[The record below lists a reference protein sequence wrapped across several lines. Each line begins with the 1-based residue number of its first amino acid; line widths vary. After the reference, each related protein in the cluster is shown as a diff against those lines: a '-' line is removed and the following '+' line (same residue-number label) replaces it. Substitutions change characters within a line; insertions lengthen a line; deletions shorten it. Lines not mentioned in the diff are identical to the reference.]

1 MTNYVLEI
9 KLVSPL
15 TSAAGEGRVGTVDRD
30 IAFDD
35 LGLPVLPGRRL
46 KGLWR
51 DAYRDVVEAYQ
62 QCGQNPT
69 SVEQIFGDSGQRPN
83 HGDACIHIANAEL
96 KNASSLKEWLEYLQH
111 DEIQKLHADDVV
123 QHYATV
129 RSQTAIERLTGS
141 AKENTL
147 RLTRTLKSGFVFW
160 APVNFTEITPDPA
173 LLNAL
178 ALGGAALKYMGTA
191 RTRGLGKVQCSFL
204 EVDANG
210 KEKDLTPPLKNNNLP
225 SINSSVFAQSMQNS
239 MTQIS
244 NAPLGSI
251 SKPTHILRYRL
262 KLQTATII
270 PASDGDP
277 NTVVSRQ
284 DIPGSHLWGI
294 AAWSYL
300 NQANHTAADTTFR
313 KAFLG
318 GGLRFLT
325 AYPEAID
332 NQQRMIPIPHSIRKS
347 KKYDNLLDLVTQ
359 PQGDDPTKRLDRN
372 YAKIGTGSLDTQ
384 SVKTER
390 NYHHARA
397 TNDRRIGRALGAEVP
412 NGGALF
418 TYQSIQS
425 GQTFQGAVLGS
436 ETDLKKLQTW
446 LQSPKEVH
454 IGRSRSAQY
463 GEAKFEWVDDAP
475 KELNSVV
482 EWDGFTTSE
491 HPANLDK
498 RLIIT
503 TLSPLLAVNDRGHPI
518 ACFPIQELAGALGV
532 PDSAPKL
539 LSSFTRTEAI
549 SGYNTHLRLPRQQWQ
564 GIAAGSVFVFQLD
577 QKLTDEQLLELEHK
591 SLGLRKGE
599 GFGRIAVNRQNNLNL
614 SGSEEKQLDDP
625 NNANYPDKPDADEI
639 PSDLLEILKQV
650 VRTYCVEEMQKY
662 AREIADRLAKEHKI
676 PSNSLLGRLRLFL
689 QHNKPDE
696 SLEKLRKPAKEQLT
710 NFQINLTECN
720 FFDLPNQQTL
730 FDIFNEAWTNP
741 ERFTKDLIEYKVNE
755 LMEDFDEDIRNNL
768 IETLV
773 NNHTAKL
780 RDGFLDYLIS
790 ALRISRR
797 RTPKQEQ

>member
-15 TSAAGEGRVGTVDRD
+15 TSAAGEGRVGMVDRD

-35 LGLPVLPGRRL
+35 LGLPILPGRRL

-51 DAYRDVVEAYQ
+51 DAYRDVVDAWH
-62 QCGQNPT
+62 QCEEDTTP
-69 SVEQIFGDSGQRPN
+69 VEQIFGNSGQRPN
-83 HGDACIHIANAEL
+83 DGDACIHIANAEL
-96 KNASSLKEWLEYLQH
+96 KDTSSLKKWLEYLQH
-111 DEIQKLHADDVV
+111 DKIRKLHADDVV

-141 AKENTL
+141 GKENTL
-147 RLTRTLKSGFVFW
+147 RLTRTLKSGLVFW
-160 APVNFTEITPDPA
+160 ARVNFTEITPNPA

-178 ALGGAALKYMGTA
+178 ALGAAALKYMGTA
-191 RTRGLGKVQCSFL
+191 RTRGLGNVHCQFLEIDSNGKIKELRPELHTENLPAIKSIVLSQSAPNPKVQT
-204 EVDANG
+204 NH
-210 KEKDLTPPLKNNNLP
+210 
-225 SINSSVFAQSMQNS
+225 
-239 MTQIS
+239 
-244 NAPLGSI
+244 APLVSI
-251 SKPTHILRYRL
+251 KSPTHILRYRFKL
-262 KLQTATII
+262 KTATVL
-270 PASDGDP
+270 PTSDGDP

-294 AAWSYL
+294 AAWCYL
-300 NQANHTAADTTFR
+300 NQTNHTAADTTFR
-313 KAFLG
+313 DAFLG

-325 AYPEAID
+325 AYLEAID

-347 KKYDNLLDLVTQ
+347 KKDDNLLDLVTQ
-359 PQGDDPTKRLDRN
+359 PQRDDPTKRLDRN
-372 YAKIGTGSLDTQ
+372 YAKISTGSLETQ

-397 TNDRRIGRALGAEVP
+397 TSDRRIGRALGAEVP

-446 LQSPKEVH
+446 LQSRKEVH

-463 GEAKFEWVDDAP
+463 GEAEFGWIDDAP
-475 KELNSVV
+475 QELNGVV

-498 RLIIT
+498 CLIIT
-503 TLSPLLAVNDRGHPI
+503 TLSPLLAVNDRGHSI

-532 PDSAPKL
+532 ADSAPKL

-549 SGYNTHLRLPRQQWQ
+549 SGYNTHLRLPRQQRQ
-564 GIAAGSVFVFQLD
+564 GIAAGSVFVFELD
-577 QKLTDEQLLELEHK
+577 QKLTDKQLSELEHK

-614 SGSEEKQLDDP
+614 SEEKQLDDP
-625 NNANYPDKPDADEI
+625 NNANYLEKPDVDEI

-689 QHNKPDE
+689 RHNKPNE
-696 SLEKLRKPAKEQLT
+696 SLEKLRKPATEQLT
-710 NFQINLTECN
+710 NFQINMTECN
-720 FFDLPNQQTL
+720 FFDLPSQQTL
-730 FDIFNEAWTNP
+730 FDIFHKAWTNP
-741 ERFTKDLIEYKVNE
+741 ERFTENLIKYKVNE

-768 IETLV
+768 IKTLV

-790 ALRISRR
+790 ALRISR
-797 RTPKQEQ
+797 